1 MSNLNDNGELVECPN
16 QAGEPTLRPVTS
28 RKSILGSGL
37 PIIRHLPS
45 RDQRLIGPW
54 CFLDHIGP
62 TSLSEENAVDVGT
75 HPHTGLQTVTWL
87 FEGALLHKD
96 SLCYQQVIEPG
107 QLNLMTAGH
116 GICHSEES
124 PPGFS
129 GPMHGLQFWIAL
141 PAEHEDTEPAF
152 AHHTDLPQWE
162 QDGIHITL
170 VVGELAGQASPAKVF
185 SALVGADIQAPEGG
199 SLTLPV
205 PASFELGLCINEG
218 SANLEGRMLDVGE
231 LYYLGQGREQL
242 SLTLEPGSRVMLL
255 GGEPL
260 HQPVLL
266 WWNFVG
272 RDQERLEQ
280 ALADWNRWPN
290 NRFGDVAAYQGK
302 PLKAPRLDPQVRLK
316 G

>member
-1 MSNLNDNGELVECPN
+1 MSNTHASGETVECPN
-16 QAGEPTLRPVTS
+16 LASQPTLKPVDS

-45 RDQRLIGPW
+45 RSQRLIGPW

-62 TSLSEENAVDVGT
+62 TDLTTDNAVDVGT
-75 HPHTGLQTVTWL
+75 HPHIGLQTVTWL

-96 SLCYQQVIEPG
+96 SLGYEQVIAPG

-141 PAEHEDTEPAF
+141 PAEYEDTPPAF
-152 AHHTDLPQWE
+152 AHHTDLPQWQ
-162 QDGIHITL
+162 QDGAEITL
-170 VVGELAGQASPAKVF
+170 VVGELAGHRSPATVF
-185 SALVGADIQAPEGG
+185 SPLVGADIVATQACR
-199 SLTLPV
+199 LTLPV
-205 PASFELGLCINEG
+205 PADFELGLCINEG
-218 SANLEGRMLDVGE
+218 HAELEGETLKTGE
-231 LYYLGQGREQL
+231 LYYLGQGRDTL
-242 SLTLEPGSRVMLL
+242 ILTLSAGSRIMLL

-260 HQPVLL
+260 GQPVLL

-272 RDQERLEQ
+272 RDQERLNQ
-280 ALADWNRWPN
+280 AASDWQQWPN
-290 NRFGDVAAYQGK
+290 DRFGEVSAYQGA
-302 PLKAPRLDPQVRLK
+302 PLTAPTLDPSVRLK
-316 G
+316 

>member
-1 MSNLNDNGELVECPN
+1 MSNLNDNGDVVECPN
-16 QAGEPTLRPVTS
+16 LAGRPTLEAVPSHRSV
-28 RKSILGSGL
+28 LGSGL

-45 RDQRLIGPW
+45 RRQRLIGPW

-62 TSLSEENAVDVGT
+62 TSLSADSPVDVGT

-96 SLCYQQVIEPG
+96 SLGYEQVIEPG

-141 PAEHEDTEPAF
+141 PGEHEDTTPAF
-152 AHHTDLPQWE
+152 AHHTDLPHWE
-162 QDGIHITL
+162 KDGMSVTL
-170 VVGELAGQASPAKVF
+170 VVGELDGRHSPAKVF
-185 SALVGADIQAPEGG
+185 SPLVGADIEAHEGG
-199 SLTLPV
+199 TLTLPV
-205 PASFELGLCINEG
+205 PASFELGLCINQGHAHVEG
-218 SANLEGRMLDVGE
+218 NRLDVGE

-242 SLTLEPGSRVMLL
+242 TLTLEPGSRVMLL

-272 RDQERLEQ
+272 RDQARLEQ
-280 ALADWNRWPN
+280 AVADWDNWPN
-290 NRFGDVAAYQGK
+290 NRFGEVTAYQGK
-302 PLKAPRLDPQVRLK
+302 PLKAPRLDSQVRLK

>member
-1 MSNLNDNGELVECPN
+1 MSNTHASGETVECPN
-16 QAGEPTLRPVTS
+16 LASQPTLTPVDS

-45 RDQRLIGPW
+45 RSQRLIGPW

-62 TSLSEENAVDVGT
+62 TDLTPDNAVDVGT
-75 HPHTGLQTVTWL
+75 HPHIGLQTVTWL

-96 SLCYQQVIEPG
+96 SLGYEQVIAPG

-141 PAEHEDTEPAF
+141 PAEHEDIPPAF
-152 AHHTDLPQWE
+152 AHHTDLPQWQ
-162 QDGIHITL
+162 QDGADITL
-170 VVGELAGQASPAKVF
+170 VVGELAGRRSPATVF
-185 SALVGADIQAPEGG
+185 SPLVGADIVAAQACR
-199 SLTLPV
+199 LTLPI
-205 PASFELGLCINEG
+205 PADFELGLCINEG
-218 SANLEGRMLDVGE
+218 HAELEGKTLESGE
-231 LYYLGQGREQL
+231 LYYLGQGRDTL
-242 SLTLEPGSRVMLL
+242 VLTLSAGSRIMLL

-260 HQPVLL
+260 GQPVLL

-272 RDQERLEQ
+272 RDQERLQQ
-280 ALADWNRWPN
+280 AVIDWQQWPN
-290 NRFGDVAAYQGK
+290 DRFGEVRTYQGA
-302 PLKAPRLDPQVRLK
+302 PLTAPTLDPSVRLK
-316 G
+316 

>member
-1 MSNLNDNGELVECPN
+1 MSNQNDNGEVVDCPN
-16 QAGEPTLRPVTS
+16 LAGKPTLKAVTS

-45 RDQRLIGPW
+45 SDQRLIGPW

-62 TSLSEENAVDVGT
+62 TTLNPANAVDVGT

-96 SLCYQQVIEPG
+96 SLGYEQIIEPG
-107 QLNLMTAGH
+107 QLNLMTAGY

-141 PAEHEDTEPAF
+141 PAEHEDTAPAF
-152 AHHTDLPQWE
+152 AHHTDLPHWE
-162 QDGIHITL
+162 QEGIHITL
-170 VVGELAGQASPAKVF
+170 VVGELDGKQSPATVF
-185 SALVGADIQAPEGG
+185 SPLVGADIEAADGG
-199 SLTLPV
+199 TLSLPV
-205 PASFELGLCINEG
+205 PPGFELGLCINEG
-218 SANLEGRMLDVGE
+218 SASLEGHALAAGE

-242 SLTLEPGSRVMLL
+242 VLELVPGSRVMLL

-260 HQPVLL
+260 KQPVLL

-272 RDQERLEQ
+272 RDQARLEQ
-280 ALADWNRWPN
+280 ALADWDAWPN
-290 NRFGDVAAYQGK
+290 ERFADVPLYPGK
-302 PLKAPRLDPQVRLK
+302 PLKAPTLDPQVRLK